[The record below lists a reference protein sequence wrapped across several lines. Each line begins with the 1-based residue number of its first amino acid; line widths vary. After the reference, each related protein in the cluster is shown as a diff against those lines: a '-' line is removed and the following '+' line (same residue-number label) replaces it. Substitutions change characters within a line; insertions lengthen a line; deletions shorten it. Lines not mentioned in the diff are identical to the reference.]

1 MGRDKPKKYN
11 KMGYFQKQRF
21 YEEQGDKYNIN
32 RDSFENAAHGG
43 GRYEDFDYDGFR
55 NAVKNAQRN
64 DFDYRTSAQHM
75 DGVEGNAS
83 SSDFVNYQRAAHKLH
98 RQAGNEGEYSSN
110 KDITNVTN
118 NLVNDDR
125 RAQAD
130 MLDEVSND
138 INGLRQQVEANRDV
152 EDQATADPQ
161 SFEHSDAVS
170 KAQDNLEKYKLNI
183 GNDGLFSKSNAS
195 VPRSDDQAD
204 ATASF
209 ANKYK
214 SDVKEASN
222 LGEAV
227 ASNLNNAINTVK
239 SYRS

>member
-1 MGRDKPKKYN
+1 
-11 KMGYFQKQRF
+11 MGYFEKQRY

-55 NAVKNAQRN
+55 KAVKNAQRN

-75 DGVEGNAS
+75 DGIKGDAS

-118 NLVNDDR
+118 NLVRDDR
-125 RAQAD
+125 SAQAD
-130 MLDEVSND
+130 MLDEVTND
-138 INGLRQQVEANRDV
+138 INGLRQQIEANRDV

-161 SFEHSDAVS
+161 SFEHSDSVS

-183 GNDGLFSKSNAS
+183 GNAGLFAKSNDS
-195 VPRSDDQAD
+195 VPRADDQAD

-214 SDVKEASN
+214 ADVKEASN